1 MAKKSQ
7 TRSTIYSMSYNI
19 IPTENFSKEVKRLA
33 RKYNSLKND
42 LLKLKD
48 ELQANP
54 QSGVHLGNNI
64 YKIRMPIG
72 SKRKGKS
79 GGARVIS
86 YVYIQNEQIFLLTI
100 FDKSEKENI
109 SDSEIKGF
117 IKNLKENN
125 LL

>member
-1 MAKKSQ
+1 
-7 TRSTIYSMSYNI
+7 MSYNI
-19 IPTENFSKEVKRLA
+19 IPTGNFSKEVKRLA

-42 LLKLKD
+42 LLKLRD